1 MRQTNQRGPAIQ
13 TMERSDAVD
22 LLQSGAKGVARWN
35 AWWRPLS
42 RREAPFDL
50 SGARLEGKYLE
61 EAFLFRTNL
70 TGAVLARANLHKAN
84 LNQAQLGGAVLTG
97 ANLMRASLNGAR
109 LTGAKLGGAELYAA
123 QLRLA
128 DCSGANLQGA
138 SLRHASLTRVKFIGA
153 TLDGC
158 SVFGASVWDV
168 DLTEAS
174 QKGLVITPPG
184 EPAITVDN
192 LKVAQFIYLLLENPE
207 IRDVID
213 TITSK
218 VVLILGRF
226 TAKRKPVLDALRAAL
241 RERGYSPVLFDFE
254 KPSSRSYRE
263 AISTLA
269 HMARFVIADLTDAK
283 VVLQELE
290 RIVPSLP
297 SVPVQPILQWQAKS
311 TVVVDEDYSPYPWF
325 LPRLTYRG
333 ATDVVGAPLSRIIE
347 AAEARV
353 QSRRPAAD
361 PPAPTSKRS
370 KSRGDGS
377 RR

>member
-1 MRQTNQRGPAIQ
+1 LEHRQAI
-13 TMERSDAVD
+13 D
-22 LLQSGAKGVARWN
+22 LLGSGRRGVARWN

-42 RREAPFDL
+42 HRAEPFDL
-50 SGARLEGKYLE
+50 SGARLEGAYLE

-70 TGAVLARANLHKAN
+70 THAVLARANLHKAN
-84 LNQAQLGGAVLTG
+84 LNRAQLSGAILTG
-97 ANLMRASLNGAR
+97 ANLMRASLNGAQLMGAR
-109 LTGAKLGGAELYAA
+109 LMGADLYAA

-128 DCSGANLQGA
+128 NLRAANLQGA
-138 SLRHASLTRVKFIGA
+138 SLQHASLTRVKFVDA

-158 SVFGASVWDV
+158 GVFGASVWDV
-168 DLTEAS
+168 DLAGAS
-174 QKGLVITPPG
+174 QKGLVITPAG

-192 LKVAQFIYLLLENPE
+192 LKVAQFIYLLLDNPE

-226 TAKRKPVLDALRAAL
+226 TARRKPVLDALRTAL
-241 RERGYSPVLFDFE
+241 RDCGYSPVLFDFE
-254 KPSSRSYRE
+254 RPRSRSFRE

-290 RIVPSLP
+290 RIVPDLP
-297 SVPVQPILQWQAKS
+297 SVPVQTILQSRAKA

-325 LPRLTYRG
+325 LPRLGYRG
-333 ATDVVGAPLSRIIE
+333 ATDLVDARLPGIIA
-347 AAEARV
+347 AAEGHLQR
-353 QSRRPAAD
+353 SRAAAAAQVPAA
-361 PPAPTSKRS
+361 KRS
-370 KSRGDGS
+370 VKKRSA
-377 RR
+377 